1 MSKISENFCKA
12 LDLLGLRQIDISKK
26 YDIPRQ
32 TVNIFMTDQKTITDK
47 LIEVCEKENINL
59 NFIATGKGNI
69 IIKENEKT
77 NFKEELHKMIDE
89 IKEEKAE
96 IYYHL
101 IKAEI
106 LKEKLW

>member
-1 MSKISENFCKA
+1 MFEFEPIINRLIQELKLKNKT
-12 LDLLGLRQIDISKK
+12 DLSNLMGVSTQVMGNWKVRNKVPFEEI
-26 YDIPRQ
+26 
-32 TVNIFMTDQKTITDK
+32 VTIC
-47 LIEVCEKENINL
+47 LKENINI
-59 NFIATGKGNI
+59 NKIISGKEETEKQN
-69 IIKENEKT
+69 KT

-106 LKEKLW
+106 LKEKL

>member
-1 MSKISENFCKA
+1 MFEFEPIIN
-12 LDLLGLRQIDISKK
+12 R
-26 YDIPRQ
+26 
-32 TVNIFMTDQKTITDK
+32 
-47 LIEVCEKENINL
+47 LIEELKLKNKTDLSNLMGVSTQVMGNWKVRNKVPFEEIVTICLKENINI
-59 NFIATGKGNI
+59 NKIISGN
-69 IIKENEKT
+69 EETEKQNKI

-106 LKEKLW
+106 LKEKL

>member
-1 MSKISENFCKA
+1 MNYFDEIFDRIKKELNFNTDKEMYEYMGVIQGTFTNWRRRNSIPYEEINTICINNN
-12 LDLLGLRQIDISKK
+12 LDLN
-26 YDIPRQ
+26 Y
-32 TVNIFMTDQKTITDK
+32 IFNGNKTK
-47 LIEVCEKENINL
+47 LNEK
-59 NFIATGKGNI
+59 
-69 IIKENEKT
+69 KT

-106 LKEKLW
+106 LKEKL